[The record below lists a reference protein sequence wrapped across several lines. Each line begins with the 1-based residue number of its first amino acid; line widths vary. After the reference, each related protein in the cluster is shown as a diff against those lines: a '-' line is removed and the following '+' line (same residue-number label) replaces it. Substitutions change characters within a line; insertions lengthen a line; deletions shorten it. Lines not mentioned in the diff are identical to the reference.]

1 MQRSKISIII
11 ILISLFFQSSVH
23 AQYDEQ
29 DSSYKKYF
37 IGSTFFVLGNF
48 AEVNKPDFA
57 QLNLGYRLTGKDV
70 VSVELKTWKYAWP
83 LGIPAFGSS
92 FEAPGEEFP
101 GYIRETGVALA
112 YQHYFVKGLYG
123 AVHVMNAFQTFS
135 DVDGSK
141 IDNGFQ
147 IFNTYRVGYHFKL
160 FKDRFFIEPS
170 MAITHR
176 PYHTKMPDSFKVVDD
191 KWSKF
196 QVGEPGLHFGFN
208 F

>member
-1 MQRSKISIII
+1 MQRSKISVIVLV
-11 ILISLFFQSSVH
+11 LILFFQSSAH
-23 AQYDEQ
+23 AQYYEQ

-57 QLNLGYRLTGKDV
+57 QLNLGYRITGKDV

-83 LGIPAFGSS
+83 LGIPFYGSS

-101 GYIRETGVALA
+101 GYIRESGVALA
-112 YQHYFVKGLYG
+112 YQRYFVKGLYG
-123 AVHVMNAFQTFS
+123 AVHVMSAWQTFA
-135 DVDGSK
+135 DMDGNK
-141 IDNGFQ
+141 VDNGFQ
-147 IFNTYRVGYHFKL
+147 IFNTYRVGYHFQL

-176 PYHTKMPDSFKVVDD
+176 PYHTKMPATFKVVDD

>member
-1 MQRSKISIII
+1 MQFRKIF
-11 ILISLFFQSSVH
+11 ILLFILSLLSQSSAH
-23 AQYDEQ
+23 AQYYEK

-37 IGSTFFVLGNF
+37 IGSTFAMLGNF
-48 AEVNKPDFA
+48 AKSNKPDFV
-57 QLNLGYRLTGKDV
+57 QLNLGYRLTGKDI

-83 LGIPAFGSS
+83 LGIPAYGSS

-101 GYIRETGVALA
+101 GYIREYGVALA
-112 YQHYFVKGLYG
+112 YQRYFVKGLYG

-135 DVDGSK
+135 DMDGNK

-176 PYHTKMPDSFKVVDD
+176 PFHTKMPASFKVVDD